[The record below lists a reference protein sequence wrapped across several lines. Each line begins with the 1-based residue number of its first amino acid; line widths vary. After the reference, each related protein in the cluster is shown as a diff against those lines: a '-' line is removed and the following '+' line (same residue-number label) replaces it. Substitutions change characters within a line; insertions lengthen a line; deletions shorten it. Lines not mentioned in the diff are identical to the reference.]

1 MQDFCN
7 FPYWTGIAIMCAVI
21 MASPSG
27 AVEQSDNVWKAVVQ
41 ELEASSAKSLSRAE
55 LVQELVKQDKTT
67 LQKAVAELKAM
78 VSTEQKELSSLQS
91 HYQELLERESQLT
104 EGLKSEQEEIKTVQG
119 TVVGAAKEAQEL
131 LKGSPLGSSF
141 EEPRSVLNSI
151 IEKKH
156 FPGMDEIRS
165 EVSLFQRY
173 ADQSASIH
181 KHRGEFVDVKG
192 HSTEGDIVHIG
203 GIGAL
208 YQSGD
213 AAGYLKTMNSGGLAA
228 VPADLGFGLRRSLK
242 EFIKGDADH
251 VPVDISGGAVFMEL
265 TQKKGFREW
274 IDSGGLL
281 VWPIFGIG
289 LIAIVFSL
297 ERLYFF
303 LRIRTDSDQIIEDV
317 TSLVENDRIDEC
329 KRYCLEKKN
338 HPTCQVLSSG
348 LDQIGATQEVFES
361 SLQEAILRL
370 LPRFERFIPTLG
382 MLAAVAP
389 LLGLLGTVSGMI
401 NTFHVITIFGTG
413 DPKLMAGGI
422 SEALITTEL
431 GLAVAIP
438 VMFIHHFFERRVELI
453 VGDMEEKATAFTL
466 TILKFGKILPKETS
480 T

>member
-7 FPYWTGIAIMCAVI
+7 FRYWTGIAIMCAVI

-27 AVEQSDNVWKAVVQ
+27 AVEQSDNAWKAVVQ
-41 ELEASSAKSLSRAE
+41 ELEASSVKSLSRAE
-55 LVQELVKQDKTT
+55 LVQQLVKQDKTT

-91 HYQELLERESQLT
+91 HYQELLERERQLT

-119 TVVGAAKEAQEL
+119 TVVGAAKEGQDL
-131 LKGSPLGSSF
+131 LESSTLGSMF
-141 EEPRSVLNSI
+141 GEQGSVLDRI
-151 IEKKH
+151 IEKKR
-156 FPGMDEIRS
+156 FPGMDEIRA

-173 ADQSASIH
+173 AGQSASIH

-192 HSTEGDIVHIG
+192 HSTEGDMVHIG

-208 YQSGD
+208 YHTKD
-213 AAGYLKTMNSGGLAA
+213 AVGYLKSMSSGGLAA
-228 VPADLGFGLRRSLK
+228 VPADLGYGLRRSLK
-242 EFIKGDADH
+242 AFIKGDADN

-265 TQKKGFREW
+265 AQKKGFREW

-317 TSLVENDRIDEC
+317 TSLMENDRIDEC

-453 VGDMEEKATAFTL
+453 VSDMEEKATAFTL